1 VVAYQD
7 NIRGPNRGAIMSEES
22 LHSESFRVER
32 HGDIA
37 VIIPSPEVESM
48 HENLIQQA
56 AQMVLAPLKED
67 PPSGLVIDL
76 SRVSYFGSV
85 FISFL
90 LRCHMLVKKHG
101 SEVVLAGVS
110 ERIREL
116 LNLTALNTL
125 WAIYSTRAEA
135 LEALGGSD

>member
-1 VVAYQD
+1 MAAELSQ
-7 NIRGPNRGAIMSEES
+7 SQ
-22 LHSESFRVER
+22 SFRVER

-48 HENLIQQA
+48 HEALIQQA
-56 AQMVLAPLKED
+56 AQMVLAPLRED
-67 PPSGLVIDL
+67 APAGLVIDL
-76 SRVSYFGSV
+76 SQVSYFGSV

-101 SEVVLAGVS
+101 SEVVLAGTS

-116 LNLTALNTL
+116 LHLTALDTL
-125 WAIYSTRAEA
+125 WAIYDTRAEA
-135 LEALGGSD
+135 LEALGGAD

>member
-1 VVAYQD
+1 MA
-7 NIRGPNRGAIMSEES
+7 AES
-22 LHSESFRVER
+22 SSQSFRVER

-56 AQMVLAPLKED
+56 AQMVLAPLRQD
-67 PPSGLVIDL
+67 PPAGLVIDL
-76 SRVSYFGSV
+76 SQVNYFGSV

-101 SEVVLAGVS
+101 SEVVLAGAS
-110 ERIREL
+110 ERVREL
-116 LNLTALNTL
+116 LHLTALDTL
-125 WAIYSTRAEA
+125 WALYDTRDEA
-135 LEALGGSD
+135 LQALAGSD